1 MKSQTLKVIS
11 FAELIIGIIVSIAA
25 GSIFK
30 TININDVLNNILN
43 SEKAVQVEAKFNIGL
58 TLGLLTS
65 TIILFIILYALYS
78 ILSNIE
84 AEKKDKTIE
93 NSAELS
99 KKTTNNLKKSA
110 NSKITV
116 KTAKA
121 QSTEAKFAERYYW
134 VCDNCLELN
143 SKGTTVCSKCGKQK
157 DKI

>member
-25 GSIFK
+25 GAIFK

-43 SEKAVQVEAKFNIGL
+43 SEKIGQVEAKFNIGL
-58 TLGLLTS
+58 TLGLLTP

-84 AEKKDKTIE
+84 AEKKDKIVE
-93 NSAELS
+93 KPVELA
-99 KKTTNNLKKSA
+99 KTANNLKKSA
-110 NSKITV
+110 NSKITA

-121 QSTEAKFAERYYW
+121 QSPEAKFAERYYW

-157 DKI
+157 DEI